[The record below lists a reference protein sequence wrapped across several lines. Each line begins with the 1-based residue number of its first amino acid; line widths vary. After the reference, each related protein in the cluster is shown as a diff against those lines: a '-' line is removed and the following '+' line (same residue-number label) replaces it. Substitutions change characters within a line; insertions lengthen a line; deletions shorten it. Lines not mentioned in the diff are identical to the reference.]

1 MRGLSCAVWLAL
13 VVPAC
18 GAEAPLGHNQLPI
31 TKGAKES
38 GYPAVF
44 ALAYDGVGGCTG
56 TCIAPRIGVT
66 AAHCLWDTDPEIL
79 TALFGQEEVSPEAV
93 VPVIAAE
100 SDPGGGDIAALA
112 FGEACPAVAIANRA
126 ELESHVGEPVIMVGY
141 GVTAEAAEDYGIKRS
156 GVATLYS
163 VNPAEVGGLEPGD
176 LATGNDPSG
185 TCYGD
190 SGGPTFMRLDGVEVV
205 VGVTS
210 RGSLDENGEG
220 APCDEGRS
228 IATRVDR
235 YATFLDDFMAT
246 HDTGVRYPD
255 DGAIGA
261 ELGGEPEVEEP
272 ATPAAD
278 SADVLSRPDRED
290 ADLRVSGS
298 GCSTA
303 SDTADGSA
311 LLLPLGLAAL
321 WLDRRRARS

>member
-18 GAEAPLGHNQLPI
+18 GGQVPLGRTEMEI
-31 TKGAKES
+31 TKGSKES

-56 TCIAPRIGVT
+56 TCIAPRIGLT
-66 AAHCLWDTDPEIL
+66 AAHCLWDTDTEIL
-79 TALFGQEEVSPEAV
+79 TALFGPEEVSPEAV

-112 FGEACPAVAIANRA
+112 FAEACPAVAIANRA
-126 ELESHVGEPVIMVGY
+126 ELESHVGEPVVMVGY
-141 GVTAEAAEDYGIKRS
+141 GVTAETAEDYGIKRS

-163 VNPAEVGGLEPGD
+163 LDPAEVGGLEPGD
-176 LATGNDPSG
+176 LATSNDPSG

-190 SGGPTFMRLDGVEVV
+190 SGGPTFMTLDGVEVV

-210 RGSLDENGEG
+210 RGSIDENGEG

-228 IATRVDR
+228 IATRADR

-261 ELGGEPEVEEP
+261 EPGGEPEVEEP

-278 SADVLSRPDRED
+278 AADVLSLPDPED
-290 ADLRVSGS
+290 APLRVSGS

-303 SDTADGSA
+303 GSAADGTP
-311 LLLPLGLAAL
+311 LLPPLALAAL
-321 WLDRRRARS
+321 WLGRRRARS